1 MAQRQAVLADLLEIS
16 FMKKFYFVFAIL
28 LSLLLT
34 SCSDKVMGYSVVLWT
49 VPEHQIKSGDIVPV
63 YIKSNISHVYV
74 IGTESGEK
82 VELALWQLTDPVK
95 KSKVKNVAARYADH
109 ASTYASVKLD
119 GLPCR
124 AEPVNTAKQVYR
136 LRKGE
141 IIKILYKGEGQKPM
155 AGKTALE
162 GDWYRILTD
171 DGTLGWCFSYNLNL
185 YETDALGQRV
195 SGGEI
200 IEEAEADEHWDT
212 ILSNAWYPDYFRTM
226 IDGGNID
233 LSLMHPLYK
242 FTIDEEN
249 KKVSLNTASIHESWD
264 YDGFTKTD
272 DNEYSLNGIS
282 LKIIYRRPNYIV
294 LRYTDSSGKPQD
306 LNFVTISESVADIVN
321 AEKTRRTQAYMQI
334 WSHGPIFSSSSYGKI
349 EFKEDGSF
357 KWNGFKLLVP
367 SVIDAGTKS
376 SGSASVKYSLSK
388 DLASSYD
395 GVLTMKFD
403 GMSREVN
410 FLYKLENGAL
420 RFEDTTGASF
430 SGSQIKSRGVS
441 PVIIY
446 LKK

>member
-1 MAQRQAVLADLLEIS
+1 
-16 FMKKFYFVFAIL
+16 
-28 LSLLLT
+28 
-34 SCSDKVMGYSVVLWT
+34 MGYSVVLWT
-49 VPEHQIKSGDIVPV
+49 IPEQQIKSGDIVPV

-74 IGTESGEK
+74 IGTPSGEK
-82 VELALWQLTDPVK
+82 IEVALWQLTEPVK
-95 KSKVKNVAARYADH
+95 KGKVKNIAARYAEN
-109 ASTYASVKLD
+109 AATYASVKLD

-141 IIKILYKGEGQKPM
+141 VIKILYKGNGQAPM
-155 AGKTALE
+155 AGKNALE

-171 DGTLGWCFSYNLNL
+171 DGTMGWCFSYNLNL

-195 SGGEI
+195 GGAEI
-200 IEEAEADEHWDT
+200 VEAAEEDARWKT
-212 ILSNAWYPDYFRTM
+212 IASSVWYPDYFRTM

-233 LSLMHPLYK
+233 LSLIHPLYK
-242 FTIDEEN
+242 FTIDEEG

-264 YDGFTKTD
+264 YAGFTKTD
-272 DNEYSLNGIS
+272 DNEYSLTGIS
-282 LKIIYRRPNYIV
+282 LKIIYRRANYIV

-306 LNFVTISESVADIVN
+306 LNFVTLSENVADIVN

-334 WSHGPIFSSSSYGKI
+334 FTHGPIFSSSNYGKL
-349 EFKEDGSF
+349 EFKEDGTF
-357 KWNGFKLLVP
+357 HWTGFKLLVP

-376 SGSASVKYSLSK
+376 TGSAQIKYSLSK
-388 DLASSYD
+388 ELAGTYN

-410 FLYKLENGAL
+410 FLYKLDGNALRLEDTNGAN
-420 RFEDTTGASF
+420 F

-441 PVIIY
+441 PVIVY

>member
-1 MAQRQAVLADLLEIS
+1 
-16 FMKKFYFVFAIL
+16 MKKLFLLLLIL
-28 LSLLLT
+28 PSLVLT
-34 SCSDKVMGYSVVLWT
+34 SCSDKIMGYSVVLWT
-49 VPEHQIKSGDIVPV
+49 IPEQQIKSGDIVPV

-82 VELALWQLTDPVK
+82 AELALWQLTEPVK
-95 KSKVKNVAARYADH
+95 KSKIKAVAAKYADN
-109 ASTYASVKLD
+109 AATYASVKLD

-141 IIKILYKGEGQKPM
+141 VIKILYKGNGQAPM
-155 AGKTALE
+155 AGQTALE

-195 SGGEI
+195 GGAEI
-200 IEEAEADEHWDT
+200 VEEEEDDGHWSV
-212 ILSNAWYPDYFRTM
+212 IASNVWYPDYFRTM

-233 LSLMHPLYK
+233 LGLIHPLYK
-242 FTIDEEN
+242 FTIDEDG

-272 DNEYSLNGIS
+272 ENEYTLNGIS
-282 LKIIYRRPNYIV
+282 LKIIYRRANYIV

-306 LNFVTISESVADIVN
+306 LNFVTLSENITDIVN

-334 WSHGPIFSSSSYGKI
+334 YTHGPIYSSSSYGKL
-349 EFKEDGSF
+349 EFKEDGSIR
-357 KWNGFKLLVP
+357 WTGFKLLVP
-367 SVIDAGTKS
+367 SIIDAGTKS
-376 SGSASVKYSLSK
+376 TGSAQVKYSLSK
-388 DLASSYD
+388 ELASSYD
-395 GVLTMKFD
+395 GVLTMKLD
-403 GMSREVN
+403 GMNSEVN
-410 FLYKLENGAL
+410 FLYKLDGSAL
-420 RFEDTTGASF
+420 RLEDTTGAEF
-430 SGSQIKSRGVS
+430 SGSQLKTRGVS

>member
-1 MAQRQAVLADLLEIS
+1 
-16 FMKKFYFVFAIL
+16 MKKLFLPLIIL
-28 LSLLLT
+28 LPLLLI

-49 VPEHQIKSGDIVPV
+49 LPEQQIKSGDIVPV

-74 IGTESGEK
+74 IGSQSGEK
-82 VELALWQLTDPVK
+82 LEVALWQLTEPVK
-95 KSKVKNVAARYADH
+95 KSKVKAVAAKYADN
-109 ASTYASVKLD
+109 AATYASVKLD

-141 IIKILYKGEGQKPM
+141 VIKILYKGNGQAPM
-155 AGKTALE
+155 AGKNALE

-171 DGTLGWCFSYNLNL
+171 DGTMGWCFSYNLNL
-185 YETDALGQRV
+185 YETDELGQRV
-195 SGGEI
+195 GGAEI
-200 IEEAEADEHWDT
+200 VEEAEEDAHWKT
-212 ILSNAWYPDYFRTM
+212 IVANVWYPDYFRTM

-233 LSLMHPLYK
+233 LGLIHPLYK
-242 FTIDEEN
+242 FTIDEEG
-249 KKVSLNTASIHESWD
+249 KKVSLNTSEIHESWD

-282 LKIIYRRPNYIV
+282 LKIIYRRANYIV

-306 LNFVTISESVADIVN
+306 LNYVTLSESVADIVN

-376 SGSASVKYSLSK
+376 TGAASVKYSLSK
-388 DLASSYD
+388 DLAASYD

-420 RFEDTTGASF
+420 RLEDTTGASL
-430 SGSQIKSRGVS
+430 SGSQLKSRGVS